1 MSNHWQSTG
10 IEFVFRSGKTRTKTS
25 LLVMQRLKQC
35 FVKEKRE
42 ENQTSRDVATTK
54 DMISTRGQIIS
65 TMIEENFK
73 SNFNTFHCKERQIC
87 MKLMKILLFLAFT
100 ETEWKMNAHVMNNFP
115 AAQKLLSH

>member
-1 MSNHWQSTG
+1 
-10 IEFVFRSGKTRTKTS
+10 
-25 LLVMQRLKQC
+25 
-35 FVKEKRE
+35 
-42 ENQTSRDVATTK
+42 
-54 DMISTRGQIIS
+54 
-65 TMIEENFK
+65 MIEENFK